1 MREIRML
8 RLMRQGMETWP
19 MPWRHSL
26 TLPEGGA
33 SGNRTFLPL
42 YVYWTAGAAQSPPI
56 ALRQSP
62 LLWAIM
68 CNPHRVKWM
77 FS

>member
-42 YVYWTAGAAQSPPI
+42 SAYKPPF
-56 ALRQSP
+56 QGCGGCFHESDQVCP
-62 LLWAIM
+62 
-68 CNPHRVKWM
+68 
-77 FS
+77 S

>member
-19 MPWRHSL
+19 KPWRHSL

-42 YVYWTAGAAQSPPI
+42 F
-56 ALRQSP
+56 
-62 LLWAIM
+62 M

>member
-19 MPWRHSL
+19 KPWRHSL

-33 SGNRTFLPL
+33 VGFNRLFLPL
-42 YVYWTAGAAQSPPI
+42 F
-56 ALRQSP
+56 
-62 LLWAIM
+62 M